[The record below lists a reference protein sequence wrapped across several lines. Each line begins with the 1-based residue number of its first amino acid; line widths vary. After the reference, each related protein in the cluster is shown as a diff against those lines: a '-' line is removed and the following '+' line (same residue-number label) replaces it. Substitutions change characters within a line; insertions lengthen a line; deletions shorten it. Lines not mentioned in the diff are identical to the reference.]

1 MTLLSRDTIDFLLH
15 DWLGE
20 DPEHAAILD
29 LAEQLAIDTFLN
41 HFKAADQDE
50 ARLLDDGRVHTHPAM
65 GAAMTAYREAGL
77 FALSF
82 PESAGG
88 PGLPST
94 VSMAASLFFAGA
106 NPATAGF
113 CMLTAGNARLLSRYG
128 TAEQIETYAKPQ
140 IEGRWFGTMCLSEP
154 EAGSSLADIRTRAE
168 PAGDGSFRLKGN
180 KMWISGGDQEISE
193 NIVHLVL
200 AKLDGAISLFIVPKI
215 LPDGRRNDVSVA
227 GLNHKMGYRGLPN
240 CLLNFGEQGGATGF
254 LVGQVGAG
262 LKIMFMMMNEAR
274 IAVGAGAAAIAA
286 RGYEL
291 AKAYAAERVQGGV
304 TIDQHPDVQRM
315 LLQQQVYSEGALALI
330 LWAAKLEQEGSPLL
344 DLITPVAKAWPSE
357 FGVRSNDLAIQ
368 VHGGYGYTRDFDVE
382 QLYRDQRLNP
392 IHEGTNGIQAQ
403 DLLLR
408 KIMKDEGKMLRALQ
422 KQIRQELQNNFEPA
436 LKPFH
441 EQLFALEERLNHV
454 AENLTARWVARSTPD
469 CREQILF
476 VATSFQFAFSH
487 WLVAYLWLSKA
498 QKSQSRWEALHFFFE
513 YEVPKAKPALEFA
526 EFWR

>member
-1 MTLLSRDTIDFLLH
+1 MTLLNRDTIDFLLF
-15 DWLGE
+15 DWLDE
-20 DPEHAAILD
+20 SREHSAILD
-29 LAEQLAIDTFLN
+29 LAEQVAADQFLT

-50 ARLLDDGRVHTHPAM
+50 ARLLDDGRVYTHGAM
-65 GAAMTAYREAGL
+65 GEAMAAYREAGL

-82 PESAGG
+82 PEELGG
-88 PGLPST
+88 PGLPSP
-94 VSMAASLFFAGA
+94 VAAAAGLFFAAA
-106 NPATAGF
+106 NPSTAGF
-113 CMLTAGNARLLSRYG
+113 CMLTAGNARLISRYG
-128 TAEQIETYAKPQ
+128 TPEQMQTYATPQ

-168 PAGDGSFRLKGN
+168 VAPDGTYRLKGN
-180 KMWISGGDQEISE
+180 KMWISGGGQEISE

-215 LPDGRRNDVSVA
+215 LADGSRNDVTVA

-240 CLLNFGEQGGATGF
+240 CLLNFGEQGGATGY
-254 LVGQVGAG
+254 LVGEPGSG

-291 AKAYAAERVQGGV
+291 SKVYAAERKQGRLDPKSPQV

-315 LLQQQVYSEGALALI
+315 LMQQQVYAEGGLALV

-344 DLITPVAKAWPSE
+344 DLITPVAKAWPAE
-357 FGVRSNDLAIQ
+357 FGVKANDLAIQ

-408 KIMKDEGKMLRALQ
+408 KIMKDQGKAFGELMAIMATDSPELKPWQDRLVQATQTLAQAGPAKALQ
-422 KQIRQELQNNFEPA
+422 LA
-436 LKPFH
+436 
-441 EQLFALEERLNHV
+441 
-454 AENLTARWVARSTPD
+454 TPY
-469 CREQILF
+469 
-476 VATSFQFAFSH
+476 QFAFSH
-487 WLVAYLWLSKA
+487 LLLAHLWLSQAKMDE
-498 QKSQSRWEALHFFFE
+498 RR
-513 YEVPKAKPALEFA
+513 KPACDFFMTWELPEISPKLDLIA
-526 EFWR
+526 ANA

>member
-1 MTLLSRDTIDFLLH
+1 MTLLNRDTIDFLLH

-20 DPEHAAILD
+20 DREHAAILD
-29 LAEQLAIDTFLN
+29 LAEQLATDQFLN

-50 ARLLDDGRVHTHPAM
+50 AQLLDDGSVYTHAAM
-65 GAAMTAYREAGL
+65 GQAMVAYREAGL

-82 PESAGG
+82 PEDLGG
-88 PGLPST
+88 PGLPSP
-94 VSMAASLFFAGA
+94 VSAAASLFFAAA

-113 CMLTAGNARLLSRYG
+113 CMLTAGNARLISRYG
-128 TAEQIETYAKPQ
+128 APEQVATFAMPQ

-168 PAGDGSFRLKGN
+168 AVGDGSYRLKGN
-180 KMWISGGDQEISE
+180 KMWISSGDHEVSE

-200 AKLDGAISLFIVPKI
+200 AKLDGAISLFIVPKY
-215 LPDGRRNDVSVA
+215 LTDGTRNHVSVA

-240 CLLNFGEQGGATGF
+240 CLLNFGEQEGAVGY
-254 LVGQVGAG
+254 LVGEAGSG

-291 AKAYAAERVQGGV
+291 SKVYAAERKQGRQDPKGPQV

-315 LLQQQVYSEGALALI
+315 LMQQQVYAEGGLALV
-330 LWAAKLEQEGSPLL
+330 LWAAKLEQDHSPLL

-357 FGVRSNDLAIQ
+357 FGVKSNDLAIQ

-408 KIMKDEGKMLRALQ
+408 KIMKDQGKAFGGLMKLIA
-422 KQIRQELQNNFEPA
+422 KGSPE
-436 LKPFH
+436 LKPW
-441 EQLFALEERLNHV
+441 QDRLIQ
-454 AENLTARWVARSTPD
+454 ATQKLAQAGPAKAIELATPY
-469 CREQILF
+469 
-476 VATSFQFAFSH
+476 QFAFSH
-487 WLVAYLWLSKA
+487 LLLAHIWLSQAKLDA
-498 QKSQSRWEALHFFFE
+498 GRQAACDFFMTWELPE
-513 YEVPKAKPALEFA
+513 IGPKLDLIAANT
-526 EFWR
+526 